1 MTNTLIVSAFA
12 IFCFYLSSIIG
23 YKLDFLEI
31 SDWVEKISGLGREN
45 QKSFLKYSLQMIRS
59 CILLQQNSSH
69 IDTTSNEEQ
78 EFIKNFSPFINNN
91 SVKIISYIEA
101 AFSDIIRNGNS
112 KILLTDLSLKFSK
125 QLRIKKIN

>member
-1 MTNTLIVSAFA
+1 
-12 IFCFYLSSIIG
+12 
-23 YKLDFLEI
+23 
-31 SDWVEKISGLGREN
+31 
-45 QKSFLKYSLQMIRS
+45 MIRS